1 MSRHELLGQLS
12 GLHQMMRHLF
22 ESIPEADC
30 YTSYNPSLPSLAWLF
45 GRAVYLESY
54 WIREVVQ
61 EDNDITHRVH
71 HLFAHDVDPS
81 QINVN
86 DLPSRE
92 HLLNWALPLQ
102 DHHLM
107 LLANPTQLPPH
118 PLIENEQ
125 LLRLVLQQ
133 QAIICE
139 QMLMQLS
146 ERRLTLGEP
155 HLALNPIHELQPS
168 TNHEDLHQGH
178 YRIGAKD
185 DPAALDN
192 ELPPNVVELSSFRMD
207 KMPVTNGAFLSFIN
221 ANGYRDRTLWSDIGW
236 EWLQRMDKHPN
247 HWRQDG
253 ARHWYGI
260 GLNGPYDLIAEDYVY
275 GISYFEAQAYANWVA
290 TLGGIYEGA
299 IVQHEYQWEVAARSK
314 AITSFKRVYEWCA
327 NLFHPYSGYQ
337 TPEYIEAISTGM
349 DESEYSVRGYS
360 IHSQP
365 IQQRSSFRT
374 HAKPGSRY
382 NFCGTRLVFPPS
394 KMAWHK

>member
-12 GLHQMMRHLF
+12 GLHQMMRYLL
-22 ESIPEADC
+22 ESIPEPD
-30 YTSYNPSLPSLAWLF
+30 SYIRYNHSLPSLAWLY

-61 EDNDITHRVH
+61 KDNDITQRVN
-71 HLFAHDVDPS
+71 HLFAHEINIE
-81 QINVN
+81 QINSD
-86 DLPSRE
+86 DLPPRE
-92 HLLNWALPLQ
+92 HLLSWAMQLQ

-107 LLANPTQLPPH
+107 LLANPGQLPTH
-118 PLIENEQ
+118 PLLENEQ
-125 LLRLVLQQ
+125 LLRIVLQQ

-139 QMLMQLS
+139 QMLMLLS
-146 ERRLTLGEP
+146 ERRLSLGEP
-155 HLALNPIHELQPS
+155 HLVLNPMQELQPS
-168 TNHEDLHQGH
+168 ISHEDVHQGH

-185 DPAALDN
+185 DPSAQDN
-192 ELPPNVVELSSFRMD
+192 ELPTNVVELSGFRID
-207 KMPVTNGAFLSFIN
+207 KTPVTNGAFLAFIR
-221 ANGYRDRTLWSDIGW
+221 AGGYNERTLWSDIGW
-236 EWLQRMDKHPN
+236 QWIQGVAKHPN

-260 GLNGPYDLIAEDYVY
+260 GLNGPYDLIADDYIY
-275 GISYFEAQAYANWVA
+275 GISYFEAQAYANWVS
-290 TLGGIYEGA
+290 TLGGSYEGA

-327 NLFHPYSGYQ
+327 NLFHPYTGYN
-337 TPEYIEAISTGM
+337 TSEYIEARSTGM
-349 DESEYSVRGYS
+349 DETEYSVRGYS

-365 IQQRSSFRT
+365 IQQRSSYRA